1 MKHRDTKVTKGSL
14 TRPGKARDSG
24 YIDLFNREIR
34 DAFQDALKATLRHP
48 SLALF
53 FTRTAVAQRRSAA
66 RRLKWEKQGV
76 HVPPLLIASITGKC
90 NLKCRGCYARGA
102 RWAGVK
108 ELTTARWQEIFR
120 EAQELGISLIMLA
133 GGEPLTRPE
142 ILDVTR
148 RFPDVIFPLFT
159 NGMLLD
165 EALVRR
171 LKRLRHVIPVISVEG
186 FELETDARRGSG
198 VYDRVRDVIRRL
210 EGRDIFFGVSL
221 TVTRRNFPLLTGEGF
236 FREFHDAGCRLFIYV
251 EYTPFEEGTEEL
263 VILPKQK
270 VELEARI
277 ENLRRQYRSVVV
289 SFPGDEEQY
298 GGCLAAGRGFIHV
311 APDGSLEP
319 CPFAPYSDTSLRSM
333 ALRDAL
339 KSGLLEKIRANHG
352 KLSETRGGCALWEN
366 REWVRGLVETRST
379 KLEYRNKPQ

>member
-1 MKHRDTKVTKGSL
+1 MLRAGSEM
-14 TRPGKARDSG
+14 RRGASGAGQPVSGDSA
-24 YIDLFNREIR
+24 YIDVFNREIR
-34 DAFQDALKATLRHP
+34 DAFQDALKSVLRHP

-53 FTRTAVAQRRSAA
+53 FARTATAQRRAA
-66 RRLKWEKQGV
+66 VRRLAWEKRGV
-76 HVPPLLIASITGKC
+76 HVPPLLIASITGRC
-90 NLKCRGCYARGA
+90 NLKCRGCYARGS

-108 ELTTARWQEIFR
+108 ELPAARWAEIFR

-142 ILDVTR
+142 ILDVAR

-165 EALVRR
+165 DELVKR

-198 VYDRVRDVIRRL
+198 VYDRVRDALGRL
-210 EGRDIFFGVSL
+210 EGKDIFFGVSL
-221 TVTRRNFPLLTGEGF
+221 TVTRRNFPLLTSESF
-236 FREFHDAGCRLFIYV
+236 FKEFHDAGCRLFIYV

-263 VILPKQK
+263 VLRPKQK
-270 VELEARI
+270 VELEART
-277 ENLRRQYRSVVV
+277 EGLRKKYRSVVV
-289 SFPGDEEQY
+289 GFPGDEEQY

-319 CPFAPYSDTSLRSM
+319 CPFAPYSDTSLRRM
-333 ALRDAL
+333 TLREAL
-339 KSGLLEKIRANHG
+339 KSGLLEKIRANHD

-366 REWVRGLVETRST
+366 REWVRGLVSGD
-379 KLEYRNKPQ
+379 K